1 MKNGSEALA
10 SQKEAISK
18 QEAGLKSRFQI
29 DLVGYYQ
36 FVIFRIQESVD
47 DSSEIIEMT

>member
-29 DLVGYYQ
+29 DLVE
-36 FVIFRIQESVD
+36 VLSVCD
-47 DSSEIIEMT
+47 I